1 MSRVQTQTAARL
13 GDKNVDGVKN
23 TDASMVFDA
32 NMESRICAGYGKGNR
47 RNHKRCSASVDAG
60 TQYPFIYVGENSNTD
75 ETNVDLFGNATHTV
89 HIYATRTQ
97 RAELDNL
104 TSVLLN
110 ALKGSRGAYGYAINF
125 VSCNQQDAPDN
136 TDVQP
141 LIHRVLDISFT
152 YNKKE
157 AK

>member
-1 MSRVQTQTAARL
+1 MWFLYYEIRHLTEL
-13 GDKNVDGVKN
+13 L
-23 TDASMVFDA
+23 
-32 NMESRICAGYGKGNR
+32 
-47 RNHKRCSASVDAG
+47 
-60 TQYPFIYVGENSNTD
+60 YPFVYIGENANTD
-75 ETNVDLFGNATHTV
+75 ETNFDLFGNASQTV

-110 ALKGSRGAYGYAINF
+110 ALRGSRGAYDYAINF

>member
-1 MSRVQTQTAARL
+1 MTPNHAIFRHVFTEGL
-13 GDKNVDGVKN
+13 KV
-23 TDASMVFDA
+23 TDRTFD
-32 NMESRICAGYGKGNR
+32 YLP
-47 RNHKRCSASVDAG
+47 DAG
-60 TQYPFIYVGENSNTD
+60 TQYPFIYVGESSNTD
-75 ETNVDLFGNATHTV
+75 ETNFDLLGNATQTV

-110 ALKGSRGAYGYAINF
+110 ALRCSRRAYDYAINF

-141 LIHRVLDISFT
+141 LIHRVLDISFS
-152 YNKKE
+152 YNQKGI
-157 AK
+157 